1 MNIKILGAL
10 SAVAL
15 LAACSTP
22 TPPAPSPPPATSA
35 GIVPGSEEDLVAN
48 VGDRVFFDFN
58 RSMLRDDAKGTLDKQ
73 AAWLAKYGSVNVQI
87 AGNCD
92 ERGTEEYNLAL
103 GNRRANAAA
112 SYLKAKGVA
121 GARMT
126 TISYGK
132 DRPTAQGSTSK
143 PGRRTGTRS
152 PLSTRIGGGAT
163 CVGHDASS
171 WSPPR
176 AGPNARRRARFGS
189 PPTLLPRMAVSG
201 GWAGP
206 SLGPNPRGRR

>member
-15 LAACSTP
+15 LAACSHPAPAP
-22 TPPAPSPPPATSA
+22 TPSAPAATTS
-35 GIVPGSEEDLVAN
+35 GIVPGSQEDLVAN
-48 VGDRVFFDFN
+48 VGDRVFYDFN
-58 RSMLRDDAKGTLDKQ
+58 TSGLRDDAKATLDKQ

-112 SYLKAKGVA
+112 NYLKAKGVA
-121 GARMT
+121 AARMT

-132 DRPTAQGSTSK
+132 DRPTAQGSDEQAWAQNRNAITSV
-143 PGRRTGTRS
+143 R
-152 PLSTRIGGGAT
+152 
-163 CVGHDASS
+163 
-171 WSPPR
+171 
-176 AGPNARRRARFGS
+176 
-189 PPTLLPRMAVSG
+189 
-201 GWAGP
+201 
-206 SLGPNPRGRR
+206 